1 MARTLHERVK
11 KKRFD
16 NPRQEAMINL
26 LVTSGHYRQMLNDVC
41 QKYGITHDQ
50 YNVLRIL
57 KGVHP
62 EGHPRRE
69 IIDRMIERTP
79 DVTRL
84 LDRLVKRGLVKRT
97 KSEEDRRLSIA
108 VITQKGLDLLEEM
121 DPEFSQVSKSFT
133 KDVPEETLLSFS
145 ETCNQLLAN
154 IDE

>member
-11 KKRFD
+11 QKSFE
-16 NPRQEAMINL
+16 NPRQEAMITL

-108 VITQKGLDLLEEM
+108 VITQKGQDLLEEM

-133 KDVPEETLLSFS
+133 QNVSEQELKAFS
-145 ETCNQLLAN
+145 QICNQFLAN
-154 IDE
+154 LDE

>member
-11 KKRFD
+11 QNEFEST
-16 NPRQEAMINL
+16 RQEAVINL
-26 LVTSGHYRQMLNDVC
+26 LVTAGHYRQILNDIC
-41 QKYGITHDQ
+41 RQYNITHDQ

-62 EGHPRRE
+62 EGHPRNE

-84 LDRLVKRGLVKRT
+84 LDRLEKRDLVYRT

-108 VITQKGLDLLEEM
+108 RITDKGLELLEEM
-121 DPEFSQVSKSFT
+121 DPEFSQASKNFT
-133 KDVPEETLLSFS
+133 EGIAEADLKQFS
-145 ETCNQLLAN
+145 KICSSMLEN
-154 IDE
+154 I